1 MDRLHSEL
9 QDIFRRVFDDD
20 QLTITDKTA
29 AADVDGWDS
38 MAHVNLII
46 AIEKHFDI
54 SFTARDLAAMHGPGQ
69 NVESLV
75 GLLTAKIGRTGGAR

>member
-20 QLTITDKTA
+20 QLTITGKTV

-54 SFTARDLAAMHGPGQ
+54 SFTARDLAAMQGPGQ
-69 NVESLV
+69 NVETLV
-75 GLLTAKIGRTGGAR
+75 GLLIAKIGRTGGAR